1 MTESERFEKL
11 MSLLKTSK
19 FYSEYLLKKLENEDQ
34 QSTAIKE
41 AKLKDRKV
49 ENNSDNSSPKK
60 QRTRKRIQG
69 AQDSESKKLK
79 IESRTFDGQPIPDD
93 QPMLISGGIMRKYQL
108 EGYKW
113 MATLFENGINGILA
127 DEMGLGKTIQTI
139 ALFAHLVE
147 MGVKGPFLIIAP
159 LSTVPNWVKEI
170 NKFAPLLPVV
180 LYHGNAVERE
190 ELRNKNLKIIH
201 TITVID
207 FNVYTIKSY

>member
-1 MTESERFEKL
+1 

-49 ENNSDNSSPKK
+49 ENNSDNSSPKKK

-113 MATLFENGINGILA
+113 MATL
-127 DEMGLGKTIQTI
+127 
-139 ALFAHLVE
+139 AL
-147 MGVKGPFLIIAP
+147 
-159 LSTVPNWVKEI
+159 
-170 NKFAPLLPVV
+170 LL
-180 LYHGNAVERE
+180 L
-190 ELRNKNLKIIH
+190 
-201 TITVID
+201 
-207 FNVYTIKSY
+207 